1 MSANKKF
8 TNDLS
13 KETSPYLL
21 QHAHNP
27 VQWKPWSDSLF
38 STATAADKP
47 ILLSIGYA
55 ACHWCHVMERES
67 FEDEAVADYMN
78 THFINIKVDREERP
92 DIDHIYMDALQA
104 MTGSGGWPL
113 NIFLLPNGQPFYGGT
128 YFPPNAMQNRASWM
142 DVLKGVHAAFDSN
155 REKLIEQ
162 ATHLTAHLLQS
173 NIKAQQSQASEVIA
187 TTEEFQ
193 MIAQRILQNA
203 DTQWGGF
210 GAAPKFPQ
218 TFSIQV
224 LFRNYFQNKDQA
236 SIVHAIRSI
245 DKMIQGGIY
254 DHVGGGFSRYSV
266 DAMWQAPH
274 FEKMLYDNALILGTL
289 AEAYQITKK
298 PIYQDVIHATFT
310 FLQRELFNGSGGYYA
325 ALDADSEG
333 VEGKFYTWSYDE
345 LKEIITPEIF
355 DAFIAYY
362 QVTPNGNWEHTNIL
376 WTQNEI
382 EKEWEPAWQN
392 ELKKLFD
399 ARAVRVRPALDHKV
413 ILGWNAMLIV
423 GFCKMNAATG
433 NHLYKKAAI
442 ECMDWLESNLFHA
455 DENYFYHSIA
465 NGIPK
470 AQAFLDDYANLIQA
484 CIQLQEMTGD
494 TSYLFKAKK
503 WMDYVLIHF
512 IDEDGLYFYYT
523 ASYQKDVIIRKK
535 ESYDG
540 AQPSG
545 NALICSSLFYLGQVF
560 DLTEWRKQA
569 EKMIHSI
576 RPSLLQYP
584 SSFGFWAQSFYQMST
599 GMIELV
605 GVGPSVYESL
615 PTLNAAFV
623 PNSIRLM
630 SQVQEDSIPLLKGKQ
645 ILDNQFFICKNN
657 SCSAPMTSVELIL
670 ANI

>member
-1 MSANKKF
+1 
-8 TNDLS
+8 
-13 KETSPYLL
+13 
-21 QHAHNP
+21 
-27 VQWKPWSDSLF
+27 
-38 STATAADKP
+38 
-47 ILLSIGYA
+47 
-55 ACHWCHVMERES
+55 
-67 FEDEAVADYMN
+67 
-78 THFINIKVDREERP
+78 
-92 DIDHIYMDALQA
+92 
-104 MTGSGGWPL
+104 
-113 NIFLLPNGQPFYGGT
+113 
-128 YFPPNAMQNRASWM
+128 
-142 DVLKGVHAAFDSN
+142 
-155 REKLIEQ
+155 
-162 ATHLTAHLLQS
+162 
-173 NIKAQQSQASEVIA
+173 
-187 TTEEFQ
+187 
-193 MIAQRILQNA
+193 
-203 DTQWGGF
+203 
-210 GAAPKFPQ
+210 
-218 TFSIQV
+218 
-224 LFRNYFQNKDQA
+224 
-236 SIVHAIRSI
+236 
-245 DKMIQGGIY
+245 MIQGGIY

-298 PIYQDVIHATFT
+298 PIYQDVIHATFI

-345 LKEIITPEIF
+345 LKAIITPEIF

-376 WTQNEI
+376 WTQNEL

-442 ECMDWLESNLFHA
+442 ECMDWLESNLYHA

-484 CIQLQEMTGD
+484 YIQLQEMTGD

-605 GVGPSVYESL
+605 GVGPTVYESL

-645 ILDNQFFICKNN
+645 GIDNQYFICKNN

>member
-27 VQWKPWSDSLF
+27 VQWKPWSETLF

-113 NIFLLPNGQPFYGGT
+113 NIFLLPNGQPYYGGT

-155 REKLIEQ
+155 REKLVEQ

-173 NIKAQQSQASEVIA
+173 NIKAQQGQAFEVIA

-245 DKMIQGGIY
+245 DKIIQGGIY

-345 LKEIITPEIF
+345 LKAIITPDIF

-376 WTQNEI
+376 WTQNEL

-442 ECMDWLESNLFHA
+442 ECMDWLESNLYHA

-484 CIQLQEMTGD
+484 YIQLQEMTGD

-512 IDEDGLYFYYT
+512 IDEDRLYFYYT

-615 PTLNAAFV
+615 PTLNAVFV

-645 ILDNQFFICKNN
+645 GIDNQFFICKNN